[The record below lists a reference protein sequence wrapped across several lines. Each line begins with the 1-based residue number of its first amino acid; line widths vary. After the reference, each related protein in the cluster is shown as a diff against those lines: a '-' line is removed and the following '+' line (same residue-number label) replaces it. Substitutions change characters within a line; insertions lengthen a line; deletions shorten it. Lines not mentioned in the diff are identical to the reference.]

1 MHVREKKGIHMQLH
15 VYVMELHLM
24 ELQLE
29 SRLVA
34 FFI

>member
-1 MHVREKKGIHMQLH
+1 MHVRKKKGIHMQLH
-15 VYVMELHLM
+15 VNVMELHLWNCN
-24 ELQLE
+24 LK